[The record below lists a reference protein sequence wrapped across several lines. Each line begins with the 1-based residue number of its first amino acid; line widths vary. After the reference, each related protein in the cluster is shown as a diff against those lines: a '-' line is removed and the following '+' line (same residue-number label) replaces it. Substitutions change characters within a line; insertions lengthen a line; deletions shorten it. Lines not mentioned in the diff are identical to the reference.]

1 MKIKRRMESDTHYE
15 LKKKAVEILK
25 EKYGF
30 KDSEIRTEYPV
41 LYKGHHLI
49 VDVVGVRK
57 DFKVAVECG
66 RAKRERIERLKML
79 FDEVLHIRYPP
90 AKFSKSV
97 TMRVPK
103 SRFIGVRLT
112 AEEDKALKRLMEKLG
127 YTCKSDLIR
136 ALIRFY
142 YIVMF
147 SGLTVEK
154 GYKPH
159 ILRMA
164 KENFEV
170 FKKFPVS
177 DLLKSVPELEKELK
191 E

>member
-1 MKIKRRMESDTHYE
+1 VKIKRRMESDTHYE
-15 LKKKAVEILK
+15 LKKRAVKILK

-57 DFKVAVECG
+57 GFKVAIECG
-66 RAKRERIERLKML
+66 RVKQERIEKLRML
-79 FDEVLHIRYPP
+79 FDEVLHIGYSP
-90 AKFSKSV
+90 AKFPKSV

-127 YTCKSDLIR
+127 YTCKSDFIR

-159 ILRMA
+159 ILKIA

-170 FKKFPVS
+170 FEKYPVA
-177 DLLKSVPELEKELK
+177 DLLKSVPELEKEL